1 MGKRWLVLLLS
12 LLCLAG
18 IVSVM
23 AAEGTEDP
31 LLSVSYLYNTY
42 LPKLQELFSGESET
56 RFRALSED
64 YGQRLDRLDLSEG
77 SPWSRAAGYTA
88 MEMEDGGSLRLAPF
102 GRFLFT
108 EGSAML
114 HIPAGEVLDLSE
126 GRPCTEGEM
135 LLPGHRYFAVEESE
149 AVIRA
154 YAPSAGF
161 ADGNYVLEPSGS
173 FSASEQFLDVAG
185 HWGREKI
192 LIMAEAGLVNG
203 MEAHRFEPNRKVTR
217 AMFVTV
223 LGRYS
228 GITDGS
234 AAEASFPDVRE
245 GDWFAPYVGWGAGIG
260 LVQGYDDGSFG
271 PNLEITRE
279 QMALILVRYCR
290 AMSLVLPEQEGK
302 PFLDEEQISFWASDS
317 VHQARRW
324 GLVNGREDGSFDPK
338 GTATRAEMCTII
350 CNLMDRSG
358 AAAAGREGPEAAETE
373 GTSGEEEAPAS
384 AAPEAAEG
392 QEGDTSAG
400 PGGNGD

>member
-1 MGKRWLVLLLS
+1 MGKRWLILLVSLLL
-12 LLCLAG
+12 LAG
-18 IVSVM
+18 LVSVM

-31 LLSVSYLYNTY
+31 LLSLSYLYNTC
-42 LPKLQELFSGESET
+42 LPKLQELFNGESET
-56 RFRALSED
+56 RFQSLSED

-77 SPWSRAAGYTA
+77 SPWSRAAGNTL

-114 HIPAGEVLDLSE
+114 HIPAGEVLDLSD
-126 GRPCTEGEM
+126 GRACSEGEM

-149 AVIRA
+149 ALIRA

-161 ADGNYVLEPSGS
+161 AEGNYILQADGS
-173 FSASEQFLDVAG
+173 FSASEQFLDIAG

-223 LGRYS
+223 LGRYG
-228 GITDGS
+228 GITDGA
-234 AAEASFPDVRE
+234 AAEARFPDVRE
-245 GDWFAPYVGWGAGIG
+245 GDWFAPYVGWGAGLG

-290 AMSLVLPEQEGK
+290 AMGFVLPEQEEK
-302 PFLDEEQISFWASDS
+302 PFLDEEQISFWATDA

-358 AAAAGREGPEAAETE
+358 AAPAGREGAKAPETP
-373 GTSGEEEAPAS
+373 GTSGTEETPV
-384 AAPEAAEG
+384 PEAAEG
-392 QEGDTSAG
+392 QEGEPSAG
-400 PGGNGD
+400 LGNEE